1 MTRKNAT
8 NDNDFSHQRN
18 YDKERTMYFQEQ
30 KHILINF
37 RNESPV
43 FFVKIKVYS
52 GHFLAKVM
60 TCLTEKNYNIFCFN
74 NGDIK

>member
-1 MTRKNAT
+1 MTTQNAT

-18 YDKERTMYFQEQ
+18 YDRKRTMYFQEQ

-37 RNESPV
+37 RNDSP
-43 FFVKIKVYS
+43 FFLLSRKFAVIIFLQKLWLVCQKKIIIV
-52 GHFLAKVM
+52 
-60 TCLTEKNYNIFCFN
+60 CFN